1 MGPLASLRSLWLPFH
16 MAPLLLVAVFSTLL
30 LVGVRAGL
38 PGLPILLIVG
48 SWFCKYAFMLL
59 DHAAEGRPG
68 APVLAAEDIN
78 PLGEMRPL
86 AYGIA
91 IAVFYAASA
100 GLGEYLGS
108 AFKSA
113 VRLLGLLSL
122 PVVIATHTITGS
134 FARSLHPVAVA
145 ETARGLGIGY
155 LLVLGIVAAC
165 AWLGEIIVFDAGSV
179 SLWLRIALLMLL
191 WLMVFSL
198 LGGVIHARRLELGF
212 EPEHSPER
220 RLLRDQRDRDRERD
234 RFIDQVFAEYRSGS
248 SLNAWDTIKARAE
261 RGPDRVAEYAWIH
274 ERVASWSGPRLANRV
289 AQELLPL
296 LLSAGRN
303 GEALRLVENRLR
315 SDPQFHPLSGD
326 DAIRIAR
333 LARDGG
339 NWPLARSMLRE
350 FELRFPDHPS
360 HDTARMLAAQLDKR

>member
-1 MGPLASLRSLWLPFH
+1 MGPLASLRSLSLPFH
-16 MAPLLLVAVFSTLL
+16 LAPLLLVSVFATLL
-30 LVGVRAGL
+30 LAGARAGL

-68 APVLAAEDIN
+68 APVLSADDIN
-78 PLGEMRPL
+78 PLGETRPL

-100 GLGEYLGS
+100 GLGEYLGP

-155 LLVLGIVAAC
+155 LLVLGVVAAC
-165 AWLGEIIVFDAGSV
+165 VWLGEIIVFDAGSA

-191 WLMVFSL
+191 WLMMFSL

-220 RLLRDQRDRDRERD
+220 RRLRDQRDRDRERD

-248 SLNAWDTIKARAE
+248 SRNAWDTIKARAE

-326 DAIRIAR
+326 DAIRIAQ

-339 NWPLARSMLRE
+339 NRPLARSMLRE

-360 HDTARMLAAQLDKR
+360 HDTARLLASQLDNR

>member
-1 MGPLASLRSLWLPFH
+1 MGPLASLRSLALPFH
-16 MAPLLLVAVFSTLL
+16 LAPLLLVAIFATLL
-30 LVGVRAGL
+30 LFGARAGL

-68 APVLAAEDIN
+68 APVLSAEDIN
-78 PLGEMRPL
+78 PLGEMRPV
-86 AYGIA
+86 AYGIT

-100 GLGEYLGS
+100 GLGEYLGP
-108 AFKSA
+108 AFRSA

-134 FARSLHPVAVA
+134 FARALHPVAVA
-145 ETARGLGIGY
+145 ETTRGLGIGY
-155 LLVLGIVAAC
+155 LLVLGVAAAC
-165 AWLGEIIVFDAGSV
+165 AWLGEIIVFDAGNV

-198 LGGVIHARRLELGF
+198 LGGVIHARRFELGF
-212 EPEHSPER
+212 DPEHSPER
-220 RLLRDQRDRDRERD
+220 SRLRDQRDRDRERD

-248 SLNAWDTIKARAE
+248 SRNAWDTIHARAE

-303 GEALRLVENRLR
+303 GEALRLVENRLQH
-315 SDPQFHPLSGD
+315 DPQFHPLSGD
-326 DAIRIAR
+326 DSIRIAR

-339 NWPLARSMLRE
+339 NRPLARTMVRDFDLRY
-350 FELRFPDHPS
+350 PDHPS
-360 HDTARMLAAQLDKR
+360 RDTAAMLAEQLDNR